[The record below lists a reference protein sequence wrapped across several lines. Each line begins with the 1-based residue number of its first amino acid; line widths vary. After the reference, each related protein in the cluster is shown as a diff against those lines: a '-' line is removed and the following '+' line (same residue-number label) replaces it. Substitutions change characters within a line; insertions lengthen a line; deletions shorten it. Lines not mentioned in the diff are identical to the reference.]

1 MGKFEDRLWT
11 ELVHEHGRDLAQIRK
26 PPRRPA
32 RRPRPRL
39 LLGTTVG
46 LAGVGTALAL
56 VLSAASSSP
65 AFAVTRNPDGT
76 VTVWVT
82 RVGGLA
88 GANARLAELGVHARA
103 VQVTAG
109 CTPGRAN
116 WIARNAKV
124 QRVVTPG
131 RTQKLIVKARF
142 DPKRIPAGHTLVLA
156 AARAGLAARVAPVHL
171 VSGPAPGCFP
181 VAPPPIPP
189 AVLRG
194 AEGGKVHCEIIRPGF
209 ATRNDKGGVP
219 QALIVIRDARVKVT
233 KVPSRR
239 IVIQKVAPLKGSV
252 ARPAVM
258 AAVRAARECQAAAIS
273 SRASRR

>member
-11 ELVHEHGRDLAQIRK
+11 ELVREHGRDLAQIPR
-26 PPRRPA
+26 PPRRSA

-82 RVGGLA
+82 RVGGIV

-103 VQVTAG
+103 VQITAG
-109 CTPGRAN
+109 CTPARAN

-124 QRVVTPG
+124 QMVGTPG
-131 RTQKLIVKARF
+131 RMQKLIMKARF

-171 VSGPAPGCFP
+171 VRGQAPGCFP
-181 VAPPPIPP
+181 VKPPPLPPAFLHGAATGQVHCTIVGPGLAAGKIHVLWPSIVVRDGHVTVTRVPSPRIFVPKQVPAKGSIPP
-189 AVLRG
+189 
-194 AEGGKVHCEIIRPGF
+194 P
-209 ATRNDKGGVP
+209 
-219 QALIVIRDARVKVT
+219 AL
-233 KVPSRR
+233 
-239 IVIQKVAPLKGSV
+239 L
-252 ARPAVM
+252 
-258 AAVRAARECQAAAIS
+258 AARAARMCAAA
-273 SRASRR
+273 RTASRH

>member
-11 ELVHEHGRDLAQIRK
+11 ELVREHGRDLAQIAK
-26 PPRRPA
+26 PPRRSA
-32 RRPRPRL
+32 RRPRSRL

-46 LAGVGTALAL
+46 LAGLGTALAL

-82 RVGGLA
+82 RVGGIL

-109 CTPGRAN
+109 CTPARAN

-124 QRVVTPG
+124 QRVLTPG
-131 RTQKLIVKARF
+131 RMQALIVKARF

-156 AARAGLAARVAPVHL
+156 AARAGLAPSVAPVHL
-171 VSGPAPGCFP
+171 VRGPAPGCFP
-181 VAPPPIPP
+181 LAPPPLPP
-189 AVLRG
+189 GILRG
-194 AEGGKVHCEIIRPGF
+194 SKGGQVHCSIVGPGWAAGKIRVVRPSIVARDGHVTV
-209 ATRNDKGGVP
+209 TRVPWRRTLVPRQVLAKGMIPP
-219 QALIVIRDARVKVT
+219 QALLAARAG
-233 KVPSRR
+233 RMC
-239 IVIQKVAPLKGSV
+239 AA
-252 ARPAVM
+252 ARTAS
-258 AAVRAARECQAAAIS
+258 RAARH
-273 SRASRR
+273 

>member
-11 ELVHEHGRDLAQIRK
+11 ELVREHGRDLAQIRK
-26 PPRRPA
+26 PPRRSG

-76 VTVWVT
+76 VTVWVA
-82 RVGGLA
+82 RVGGIA

-109 CTPGRAN
+109 CTPARAN

-131 RTQKLIVKARF
+131 RMQKLIVKARF
-142 DPKRIPAGHTLVLA
+142 DPKQIPVGHTLVLA
-156 AARAGLAARVAPVHL
+156 AARAGLAARVAPIHL
-171 VSGPAPGCFP
+171 VRGPAPGCFP

-189 AVLRG
+189 TVLRG
-194 AEGGKVHCEIIRPGF
+194 AERGQVHCEV
-209 ATRNDKGGVP
+209 TRLGLVAGNDRGGVS
-219 QALIVIRDARVKVT
+219 QAPVVIRDARVKVT
-233 KVPSRR
+233 KVPNRR

-252 ARPAVM
+252 ALPAVR
-258 AAVRAARECQAAAIS
+258 AAVRGARECQAAAIS
-273 SRASRR
+273 SRASHR